1 MFHPRPGPRCS
12 NQQTFAAAGAAQPHA
27 QPTRSFV
34 GAGPSRSQRRT
45 RNRWNRVSDA
55 LAQHLSDQQMN
66 HGCHGPAG
74 PAPVGPPVQ
83 TWQPGRG
90 NLWARNQHMSD
101 GYRASVAAAA
111 AALGPDAPQFQ
122 PGYDEPDAVIRAWKA
137 QEQLYDELDDIFVE
151 QAAKDM
157 GLDHEDVSA
166 AGLEKSAAQSQLVYE
181 DAYGND
187 IIRSWAAEEQ
197 RRQTVIADHYKLMSF
212 VPRLPRDEK
221 GYFVAP
227 VETSAGPG
235 PAVHA
240 PPVHEIVLPPESPES
255 QKVDDVFDE
264 PASAAAPEVPAVL
277 PFQRHKLWAVNALD
291 SAAVRSTST
300 FKTQSNLLRANIN
313 APKYDALHPRPA
325 PATLP
330 PPTKLPTAPLPPQ
343 PQPHVD
349 RLVLRDKIRRE
360 RAVQRT
366 SMPSM
371 PQPLNNRPH
380 LRLQTQHEQLEPA
393 RTATCDNPSSGEYTS
408 DEDFMPRSARRQ
420 IKEQRLLR
428 KAERLKEAKTLTSP
442 PATTERASV
451 AASQGRSPTKS
462 GFQRRGPPK
471 PIRITSAKT
480 GKEVDLARQ
489 RAESPTPTRARAR
502 RSLSASASESDLESP
517 MTIRATGYMHAARE
531 LFLEETH
538 RNVDALGE
546 EH

>member
-1 MFHPRPGPRCS
+1 MANTDYFPS
-12 NQQTFAAAGAAQPHA
+12 AQNSSRQSLHGRAPSENTA
-27 QPTRSFV
+27 PLRMKQNAKAKALPL
-34 GAGPSRSQRRT
+34 SRSCGNDGGSPIFSSSTDNVSSTAGTSVLEPTDLCGGRCCSVPCSAYEVVRRS
-45 RNRWNRVSDA
+45 R
-55 LAQHLSDQQMN
+55 
-66 HGCHGPAG
+66 
-74 PAPVGPPVQ
+74 
-83 TWQPGRG
+83 
-90 NLWARNQHMSD
+90 
-101 GYRASVAAAA
+101 SVKESETYSESVESS
-111 AALGPDAPQFQ
+111 
-122 PGYDEPDAVIRAWKA
+122 YDDPNAVTRAWKA
-137 QEQLYDELDDIFVE
+137 QELNHLYDELDDVYVE

-157 GLDHEDVSA
+157 GFDDQDFSA
-166 AGLEKSAAQSQLVYE
+166 AGPETSAAQSQLVYE

-187 IIRSWAAEEQ
+187 IIKIWAAEEQ
-197 RRQTVIADHYKLMSF
+197 RRQTVITDHYKLMNL
-212 VPRLPRDEK
+212 VPRLPHDER

-240 PPVHEIVLPPESPES
+240 PPVHEIVLPPESPDR
-255 QKVDDVFDE
+255 QQVNDVFDE
-264 PASAAAPEVPAVL
+264 PASVAAPEVPAVL
-277 PFQRHKLWAVNALD
+277 PFQRHNLWAVNALD

-300 FKTQSNLLRANIN
+300 FKTQSNLLRTNTN

-343 PQPHVD
+343 PQSHVD

-360 RAVQRT
+360 RAVQPT

-371 PQPLNNRPH
+371 PQPLNNRPR
-380 LRLQTQHEQLEPA
+380 LRLQTQHEQHEPA

-428 KAERLKEAKTLTSP
+428 KAERLKEAVTLTSP

>member
-1 MFHPRPGPRCS
+1 
-12 NQQTFAAAGAAQPHA
+12 
-27 QPTRSFV
+27 
-34 GAGPSRSQRRT
+34 
-45 RNRWNRVSDA
+45 
-55 LAQHLSDQQMN
+55 MN
-66 HGCHGPAG
+66 HGFHGPAG
-74 PAPVGPPVQ
+74 PAPFGPPVQ
-83 TWQPGRG
+83 VWQPGRG
-90 NLWARNQHMSD
+90 DRWADHQHMSD
-101 GYRASVAAAA
+101 GFRASVAAAA
-111 AALGPDAPQFQ
+111 AALGPAAPQFQ
-122 PGYDEPDAVIRAWKA
+122 PGYDGPDAVIRAWKA

-187 IIRSWAAEEQ
+187 IIRIWAAEEQ
-197 RRQTVIADHYKLMSF
+197 RRQTVITDHYKLMNL
-212 VPRLPRDEK
+212 VPRLPRDER

-227 VETSAGPG
+227 VETSAGSG
-235 PAVHA
+235 PALHA
-240 PPVHEIVLPPESPES
+240 PPPVHEIVLPPESPER
-255 QKVDDVFDE
+255 QEVNGVFHE
-264 PASAAAPEVPAVL
+264 PASAASPEVPAVL

-300 FKTQSNLLRANIN
+300 FKTQSNLLRTNIN

-343 PQPHVD
+343 PQPQPHVD

-360 RAVQRT
+360 RAVPPT

-371 PQPLNNRPH
+371 PQPLNNRPR
-380 LRLQTQHEQLEPA
+380 LRLQTRFQQHEPA
-393 RTATCDNPSSGEYTS
+393 QPATLDDPSSGEYTS

-420 IKEQRLLR
+420 IKEQRMLR
-428 KAERLKEAKTLTSP
+428 KAERLKEAETPSSP

-451 AASQGRSPTKS
+451 AASQNRSPTASQFK
-462 GFQRRGPPK
+462 RRGPAN

-489 RAESPTPTRARAR
+489 RAESPTPIRAQAR

-517 MTIRATGYMHAARE
+517 MTIRPTLAYMHAARE